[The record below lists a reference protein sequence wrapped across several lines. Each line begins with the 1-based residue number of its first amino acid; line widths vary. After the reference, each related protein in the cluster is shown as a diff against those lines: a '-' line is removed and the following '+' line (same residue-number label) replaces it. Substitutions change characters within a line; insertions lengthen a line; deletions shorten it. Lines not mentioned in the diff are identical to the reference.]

1 MISMSRGIPT
11 GKTYLGF
18 AALWHAIFFGVW
30 IVCIAFFA
38 TGNIVTATA
47 LILLSAY
54 GFFRH
59 ARAIGRR
66 GKQGIRRPTP
76 ELRRWLSITSA
87 SLDVIDSN
95 SR

>member
-1 MISMSRGIPT
+1 MSRVIPT

-18 AALWHAIFFGVW
+18 AALWHAMFFAVW
-30 IVCIAFFA
+30 IACIAFFA
-38 TGNIVTATA
+38 AGYSVTAMV
-47 LILLSAY
+47 LILLTAY

-66 GKQGIRRPTP
+66 AKQGIRRPSP
-76 ELRRWLSITSA
+76 ELRRWLSITSESRA
-87 SLDVIDSN
+87 AIGGN